1 MKNPFAKKDFPG
13 KLHSSNI
20 IRRYEGNPLLTA
32 ADVPYQADFVFN
44 AETSSVT
51 VLGISSI
58 LEKSPPSFSTTCS
71 RVASSIGPFQVL
83 NYRHFV
89 SQIQNQSHK
98 KYHQL

>member
-44 AETSSVT
+44 AGVAKFRGRYYIAPRVDVRNKNRQIGEPAMCSMGISLEQMDKARNTTRQPAQVQE
-51 VLGISSI
+51 LGI
-58 LEKSPPSFSTTCS
+58 
-71 RVASSIGPFQVL
+71 
-83 NYRHFV
+83 
-89 SQIQNQSHK
+89 
-98 KYHQL
+98 